1 MNILIGVAIYI
12 LVMVVI
18 VRFVGVSV
26 TWTAVAFDGP
36 ALLTTMV

>member
-18 VRFVGVSV
+18 VRFVG
-26 TWTAVAFDGP
+26 FNRLGDDE
-36 ALLTTMV
+36 